1 MLASGG
7 QSEVQDEIQQLPYRC
22 HAQDFGFC
30 DLGCTI
36 KRSSI
41 LMSYGTQMTKWD
53 KSVLGSKLDGLTSI
67 ALKLIQVPRNTD
79 TLGSKREI
87 SVNCLRGIREDS
99 SKKVMWPIAQLKSF

>member
-1 MLASGG
+1 MRH
-7 QSEVQDEIQQLPYRC
+7 ETTPE
-22 HAQDFGFC
+22 
-30 DLGCTI
+30 
-36 KRSSI
+36 
-41 LMSYGTQMTKWD
+41 WD